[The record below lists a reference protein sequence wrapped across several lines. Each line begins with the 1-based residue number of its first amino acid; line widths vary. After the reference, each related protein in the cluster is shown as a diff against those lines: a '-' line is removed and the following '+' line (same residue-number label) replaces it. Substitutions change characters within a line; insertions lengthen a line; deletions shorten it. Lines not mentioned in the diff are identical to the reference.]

1 MQDTSAARNACRR
14 RLCNAGS
21 GETAA
26 DSETE
31 SETGPI
37 DASARP
43 EAVCVFLEVKVEYA
57 ACVNRLLR
65 DFSPDPA
72 ALLDEGLL
80 ELLRLDII
88 EETRDSSAAFLIR
101 VKPGVEF
108 FQPAEYMHAVYNTR
122 VGVLRYVEPPVMPK
136 EDSCCA
142 RTLCP
147 IYNAVSF

>member
-14 RLCNAGS
+14 RLCDAAS
-21 GETAA
+21 GETAG

-31 SETGPI
+31 TETGTS

-43 EAVCVFLEVKVEYA
+43 EPVCVFLEVKVEYA
-57 ACVNRLLR
+57 ACANRLLR

-72 ALLDEGLL
+72 ALLDEGLM

-88 EETRDSSAAFLIR
+88 EETGDSSAAFLLR

-122 VGVLRYVEPPVMPK
+122 VGVLCCVEPPVMPK
-136 EDSCCA
+136 QDTCCA
-142 RTLCP
+142 RTLCL
-147 IYNAVSF
+147 IL